1 MFNKQ
6 LKAAAQPKPHPA
18 DVLELLG
25 AYVVGV
31 YNEALVV
38 VLKQVAELGIVLRAH
53 SEQSGAK
60 HRRSARPS
68 MAGVQSQLNSARQ
81 TAAAGT
87 GKQTCSFWLSLLVD
101 GMVA

>member
-1 MFNKQ
+1 M
-6 LKAAAQPKPHPA
+6 
-18 DVLELLG
+18 
-25 AYVVGV
+25 

-38 VLKQVAELGIVLRAH
+38 VLEQIAELGIVLRTH

-60 HRRSARPS
+60 HRRSAWPS
-68 MAGVQSQLNSARQ
+68 MAGVQTQLTVPDEQLLQAL
-81 TAAAGT
+81 